1 MKRILFLG
9 LFVVLF
15 MTMVSAGYSTDI
27 DFSQEDTVGVVMGI
41 GDEVRFDLYDD
52 THSIYLEAIV
62 VSDNWA
68 KFRIAPFVSESTQT
82 SPGFV
87 TLDSVAKVDLD
98 RDGVTDLNV
107 ALYSLESEQVTLLFQ
122 IAEQEQEITGD
133 VGVVDEVD
141 GDNKSKY
148 LIIIGVLIGILI
160 LVLIFVNLGSSEKE
174 DEIKEEPKEVAESS

>member
-15 MTMVSAGYSTDI
+15 MSMVSAGYSTDI

-41 GDEVRFDLYDD
+41 GDEVRFELYDD

-62 VSDNWA
+62 VSDSWA
-68 KFRIAPFVSESTQT
+68 KFRIAPFLSESSET

-107 ALYSLESEQVTLLFQ
+107 ALYSIESEQVTLLFQ
-122 IAEQEQEITGD
+122 IADQEQEITGN
-133 VGVVDEVD
+133 VGVVDDVD
-141 GDNKSKY
+141 GDKSKY